1 MFHKPDLEVCA
12 KVHAQLLSGDPI
24 PDLDLLFAIE
34 HLNIVCKY
42 IEALHE
48 RRYDLFLARLQED
61 LQTLEGFSE
70 ARKASSAL
78 LNRFY

>member
-24 PDLDLLFAIE
+24 TDLDLTFAKE
-34 HLNIVCKY
+34 HLNLVCKY

-48 RRYDLFLARLQED
+48 RRYDLFLARLRED
-61 LQTLEGFSE
+61 LTTLDGYAE
-70 ARKASSAL
+70 ARKE
-78 LNRFY
+78 